1 MNKLTTISMIL
12 LSTFAFATTAAIT
25 LPNLNGSESVQRD
38 NRVEFRADLEGNTLA
53 SGDARYRARSRGMLI
68 QERFDVSI
76 EDAEP
81 KTTYN
86 ISING
91 SVIGSITTNMFG
103 AAEVTFRSPSDDP
116 DDIPGAPSVQA
127 GDVVSIGPVSGM
139 LE

>member
-1 MNKLTTISMIL
+1 ML

-25 LPNLNGSESVQRD
+25 LPNLDESGSIQRD
-38 NRVEFRADLEGNTLA
+38 NRIELRTDLEGDTLA
-53 SGDARYRARSRGMLI
+53 SGRARYRARSRGMLM

-81 KTTYN
+81 KTTYD

-116 DDIPGAPSVQA
+116 DDIPGTPSVQA
-127 GDVVSIGPVSGM
+127 GDVVSVGPVSGT